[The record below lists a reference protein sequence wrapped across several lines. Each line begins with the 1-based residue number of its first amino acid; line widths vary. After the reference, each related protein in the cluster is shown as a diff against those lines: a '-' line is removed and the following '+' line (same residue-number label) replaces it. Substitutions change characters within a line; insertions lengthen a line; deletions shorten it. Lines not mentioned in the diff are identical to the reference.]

1 MAWCATLV
9 HSAINLN
16 GTKAVA
22 PLRKDDSSPIS
33 DLNTYYP
40 DRHDCPL
47 SCVDYTNVHSWI
59 TYFSID
65 RLRRCQEPM
74 LLKLSITQPLDDPSS
89 NILIRSC
96 ALESREDTT
105 LSPVV
110 PVENPKKVN
119 NGLPGSLRSAQAC
132 AATGKEVEDELRIGR
147 STDSKKHADKELLGL
162 LEGMQK
168 FFNAQDNCNE
178 NLLFAYHNQTVATI
192 YIGASLGK
200 PTVKSALEALTGNLR
215 GGGFVSNH
223 AIAELCGSGRPPDR
237 VFGISV
243 DTTGN
248 LSAAQK
254 IALEWSK
261 GNCAIQGDI
270 SPTVTLSDVKV
281 VEMVSSSNR
290 TLNATNSTSEF
301 KKRAPKPDPDGTCA
315 THLIVDMDTCDKLAK
330 QYGVTVSD
338 IEKWNKGKTWA
349 WTECKD
355 ILVGYNMCV
364 SDGSA
369 PMPPAQQGTECGPL
383 VPGTQKPSDK
393 SISIAD
399 LNPCP
404 LKACCSNWGFCGVF
418 PAHCD
423 IHKPEGGGPGSKE
436 KGYQNT
442 CVSSCSNEIKKG
454 SDPPKVFQRIGYY
467 ESYNFER
474 ECLWLKSKNANT
486 DGTYT
491 HMHWAFANIDPN
503 SWKLVINDKAKQ
515 WEDFKKLK
523 DMKRIVS
530 IGGWA
535 YSTEATTYNIIR
547 SAIIDNRDKFAANL
561 AQFAK
566 EEGIDGIDID
576 WEYPGVSITSHI
588 YLVLLISIIL
598 SNDRC
603 C

>member
-1 MAWCATLV
+1 
-9 HSAINLN
+9 
-16 GTKAVA
+16 
-22 PLRKDDSSPIS
+22 
-33 DLNTYYP
+33 
-40 DRHDCPL
+40 
-47 SCVDYTNVHSWI
+47 
-59 TYFSID
+59 
-65 RLRRCQEPM
+65 
-74 LLKLSITQPLDDPSS
+74 
-89 NILIRSC
+89 
-96 ALESREDTT
+96 
-105 LSPVV
+105 
-110 PVENPKKVN
+110 
-119 NGLPGSLRSAQAC
+119 
-132 AATGKEVEDELRIGR
+132 
-147 STDSKKHADKELLGL
+147 
-162 LEGMQK
+162 
-168 FFNAQDNCNE
+168 
-178 NLLFAYHNQTVATI
+178 
-192 YIGASLGK
+192 
-200 PTVKSALEALTGNLR
+200 
-215 GGGFVSNH
+215 
-223 AIAELCGSGRPPDR
+223 
-237 VFGISV
+237 
-243 DTTGN
+243 
-248 LSAAQK
+248 
-254 IALEWSK
+254 
-261 GNCAIQGDI
+261 
-270 SPTVTLSDVKV
+270 VTLSGVKV
-281 VEMVSSSNR
+281 VDIVSSSNS
-290 TLNATNSTSEF
+290 TLNATSSTSQF
-301 KKRAPKPDPDGTCA
+301 HKRAPNPDPDGTCA

-330 QYGVTVSD
+330 QYGITVSD
-338 IEKWNKGKTWA
+338 IEKWNKEKTWA

-364 SDGSA
+364 SDGLA

-383 VPGTQKPSDK
+383 VPGTQKPSNK

-423 IHKPEGGGPGSKE
+423 IHKPDGGGPGSKE

-454 SDPPKVFQRIGYY
+454 SDSPKVFQRIGYY
-467 ESYNFER
+467 ESYYLER

-535 YSTEATTYNIIR
+535 YSTEAATYNIIR

-576 WEYPGVSITSHI
+576 WEYPGVSVTSLI
-588 YLVLLISIIL
+588 YLVSLISILL
-598 SNDRC
+598 SNERYY
-603 C
+603 